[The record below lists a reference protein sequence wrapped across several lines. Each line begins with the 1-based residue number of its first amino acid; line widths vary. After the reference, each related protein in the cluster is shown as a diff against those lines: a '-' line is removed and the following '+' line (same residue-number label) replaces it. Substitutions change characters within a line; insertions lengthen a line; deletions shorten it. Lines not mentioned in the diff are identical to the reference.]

1 MTVTVDPGAPPADE
15 YRVLGPLT
23 VILRGRPVP
32 VTAPK
37 QRIILAAL
45 LVRAGSWVSTA
56 ELAGAVW
63 DDRPPPENPRGALQ
77 VHLTRLRSRFA
88 ACLPG
93 EAGPIEARPGAYRIV
108 VPPGSLDLDRF
119 RDSIGRARGARRG
132 ATPDAEL
139 TWVHRALA
147 QWRGEPLALVPSV
160 RLQRE
165 VVTALVDERLGW
177 TERRFELE
185 LALGRHDQIVGELRA
200 ATIAHPER
208 DRLWGQ
214 LMDALA
220 ACDDRPAAIAV
231 YHQARRQLRA
241 ELGVTP
247 GPELRRRY
255 RDLIAEA
262 GQGPGSGT
270 AAPATGRDRW
280 WPQCQLP
287 PDLTDFTGRAAVLGE
302 LCATLR
308 PDDSPVVCITGAPGA
323 GKSAL
328 AVRAGHRLRAR
339 FPDGQWFV
347 RAGGRT
353 WSDILAE
360 MLATTGVRQPPAGT
374 AAAVARLRREID
386 GRKVLLVI
394 DDIPEGA
401 PPPGLL
407 PLPAGSAVLA
417 VRRADP
423 DAHACDFAH
432 VVVLPVLQH
441 AEAVELLTGMVGPA
455 RARHEP
461 AALDT
466 LVERCDRLPLALR
479 IAGAHLATRPGSIAA
494 FAARLGADPLTALTI
509 PGSRRAAVRTT
520 FELAYSALP
529 RNARRLFR
537 HLALVPRLSHRVETI
552 AELTG
557 MPPSAASAIVADLV
571 RAQIVGLG
579 PDGVIRL
586 HSLMARYAAER
597 VHAEDSPSDRR
608 TAAQRLAEWY
618 LRFADEAVRLCH
630 PDVLRADTGGGPAV
644 FASERAAR
652 AWLRRERRNLVA
664 VAVHSA
670 SSGLDTLAVALTE
683 ALRGPCGAERH
694 HADWR
699 LAAEAALAAVD
710 PIREPADA
718 AVARLNLALALQG
731 LNELG
736 AAETHLSQAYD
747 RFRTRGPAQLEMV
760 AVTALAMHRLQQP
773 TKRFDDAIEL
783 LHRGLRLCRRS
794 GARQAEARCLLHLGM
809 AHHGRGELRLARR
822 CLNAAARIAERTGR
836 CSPHTE
842 ILARLGAVCTD
853 LGAHHEAVR
862 RLRTALRMGR
872 SARSAHSVAL
882 ASYELGRLRR
892 ATGRPDRAHAHVAR
906 AMAVAEPAGYAA
918 VLVNARNLLAGLHHD
933 QGRAEDAEREYRRA
947 LGEAERIGHPGARCE
962 ALTGLTL
969 LAHRQGRDHQVPVMA
984 GQAVRAARATGSAR
998 WQFRVR
1004 ELLAP
1009 LQSAPI
1015 GR

>member
-1 MTVTVDPGAPPADE
+1 MTAIVDPGAPPADE

-23 VILRGRPVP
+23 AVLHGRPVP

-45 LVRAGSWVSTA
+45 LLRAGSWVSTA

-77 VHLTRLRSRFA
+77 VHLTRLRSQFA

-93 EAGPIEARPGAYRIV
+93 AAGPIEARPGAYRIV

-119 RDSIGRARGARRG
+119 RDSIRRARSARRD
-132 ATPDAEL
+132 ATPDVEL
-139 TWVHRALA
+139 AWVHHALA
-147 QWRGEPLALVPSV
+147 EWRGEPLALVPSV

-165 VVTALVDERLGW
+165 VVTALVDERLRW

-185 LALGRHDQIVGELRA
+185 LALGRHAPIVGELRA

-208 DRLWGQ
+208 ERLWGQ

-220 ACDDRPAAIAV
+220 AGDDRPAAIAA
-231 YHQARRQLRA
+231 YHQARRQLRD

-255 RDLIAEA
+255 RALIAVA
-262 GQGPGSGT
+262 GHGPGSDT
-270 AAPATGRDRW
+270 AAPVTGRDRW

-287 PDLTDFTGRAAVLGE
+287 PDLTNFAGRVAILDE

-308 PDDSPVVCITGAPGA
+308 PDDSSVVYVTGAPGV

-328 AVRAGHRLRAR
+328 AVRAAHRLRAR

-374 AAAVARLRREID
+374 IAAVTRLRRQID

-394 DDIPEGA
+394 DDVPEGS

-407 PLPAGSAVLA
+407 PPPAGSAVLA

-432 VVVLPVLQH
+432 VVRLPVLHH
-441 AEAVELLTGMVGPA
+441 AEAVELLTGMVGPD
-455 RARHEP
+455 RARREP

-479 IAGAHLATRPGSIAA
+479 IAGAHLATRPGRSIAA
-494 FAARLGADPLTALTI
+494 FAALLGADPLAALTL
-509 PGSRRAAVRTT
+509 PGSRRAAVRST

-537 HLALVPRLSHRVETI
+537 YLVLVPRLSHRVETI

-557 MPPSAASAIVADLV
+557 MPSSAASAIVADLV

-586 HSLMARYAAER
+586 HSLMACYAAER
-597 VHAEDSPSDRR
+597 GHDEDSVADQR
-608 TAAQRLAEWY
+608 TAVRRLAEWY
-618 LRFADEAVRLCH
+618 RRLADEAVRLCH
-630 PDVLRADTGGGPAV
+630 PDVLRADAGGGP
-644 FASERAAR
+644 R
-652 AWLRRERRNLVA
+652 
-664 VAVHSA
+664 
-670 SSGLDTLAVALTE
+670 TL
-683 ALRGPCGAERH
+683 
-694 HADWR
+694 
-699 LAAEAALAAVD
+699 
-710 PIREPADA
+710 
-718 AVARLNLALALQG
+718 
-731 LNELG
+731 
-736 AAETHLSQAYD
+736 
-747 RFRTRGPAQLEMV
+747 
-760 AVTALAMHRLQQP
+760 
-773 TKRFDDAIEL
+773 
-783 LHRGLRLCRRS
+783 
-794 GARQAEARCLLHLGM
+794 
-809 AHHGRGELRLARR
+809 
-822 CLNAAARIAERTGR
+822 
-836 CSPHTE
+836 
-842 ILARLGAVCTD
+842 
-853 LGAHHEAVR
+853 
-862 RLRTALRMGR
+862 
-872 SARSAHSVAL
+872 
-882 ASYELGRLRR
+882 
-892 ATGRPDRAHAHVAR
+892 
-906 AMAVAEPAGYAA
+906 
-918 VLVNARNLLAGLHHD
+918 
-933 QGRAEDAEREYRRA
+933 
-947 LGEAERIGHPGARCE
+947 
-962 ALTGLTL
+962 
-969 LAHRQGRDHQVPVMA
+969 
-984 GQAVRAARATGSAR
+984 
-998 WQFRVR
+998 
-1004 ELLAP
+1004 
-1009 LQSAPI
+1009 
-1015 GR
+1015 